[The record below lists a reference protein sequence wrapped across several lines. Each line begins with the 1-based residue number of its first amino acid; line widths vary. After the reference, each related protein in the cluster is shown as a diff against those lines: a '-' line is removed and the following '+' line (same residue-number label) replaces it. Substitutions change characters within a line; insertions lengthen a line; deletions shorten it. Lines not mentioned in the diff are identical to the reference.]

1 MANLTL
7 WEQIKELK
15 SPKYKWVDLTHE
27 LSPETPH
34 WFGFKPLQAD
44 LLFDY
49 AEGTPE
55 DMMAPMRCIQYS
67 VASQYGTHTDVPRHF
82 WGSGRDMSAITVQEL
97 MYPLV
102 VIDKSAECAAN
113 SDFMLTVDDLKA
125 WEAQYGRIPEGAFV
139 AFRSDWYKKPNLDNP
154 DENGVPHYP
163 GWDKAAIQWLVEE
176 RNIGAIGH
184 EPADT
189 DPGFVTTK
197 EGAYP
202 YPGEQYI
209 LQVDRIQIEVMRN
222 LDQVPPVG
230 SLIVCGA
237 MDCHGTAAR
246 TSMKLSSCCSCR
258 CFFCHV
264 SFYGSFIIGNS
275 ILLNKGNSAGRA
287 CRKTIAKT
295 IAVVVSE

>member
-113 SDFMLTVDDLKA
+113 PDFMLTVDDLRP
-125 WEAQYGRIPEGAFV
+125 GRPSTAGSPRERSWPSGPTGTKSPTWTIPMRTACPIIPAGTRRPSSGWW
-139 AFRSDWYKKPNLDNP
+139 RSGTSAPSATSRRTPIPLRHHQ
-154 DENGVPHYP
+154 G
-163 GWDKAAIQWLVEE
+163 G
-176 RNIGAIGH
+176 R
-184 EPADT
+184 
-189 DPGFVTTK
+189 
-197 EGAYP
+197 YP

-230 SLIVCGA
+230 SLIV
-237 MDCHGTAAR
+237 
-246 TSMKLSSCCSCR
+246 
-258 CFFCHV
+258 
-264 SFYGSFIIGNS
+264 IGFPS
-275 ILLNKGNSAGRA
+275 
-287 CRKTIAKT
+287 
-295 IAVVVSE
+295 

>member
-113 SDFMLTVDDLKA
+113 PDFMLTVDDLKA

-163 GWDKAAIQWLVEE
+163 GWDKAAIQWLGGPSATS
-176 RNIGAIGH
+176 RRTPI
-184 EPADT
+184 PASS
-189 DPGFVTTK
+189 
-197 EGAYP
+197 
-202 YPGEQYI
+202 
-209 LQVDRIQIEVMRN
+209 
-222 LDQVPPVG
+222 PPRRAPIPIPVSSTSSRWTG
-230 SLIVCGA
+230 SRLRSCGIW
-237 MDCHGTAAR
+237 TRSRPWAA
-246 TSMKLSSCCSCR
+246 
-258 CFFCHV
+258 
-264 SFYGSFIIGNS
+264 
-275 ILLNKGNSAGRA
+275 
-287 CRKTIAKT
+287 
-295 IAVVVSE
+295 

>member
-113 SDFMLTVDDLKA
+113 PDFMLTVDDLKA

-154 DENGVPHYP
+154 VEHGVPHYP

-189 DPGFVTTK
+189 DPGFGTTK

-230 SLIVCGA
+230 SLIVIGFPKLK
-237 MDCHGTAAR
+237 DGTGFP
-246 TSMKLSSCCSCR
+246 TR
-258 CFFCHV
+258 CFAICPV
-264 SFYGSFIIGNS
+264 D
-275 ILLNKGNSAGRA
+275 
-287 CRKTIAKT
+287 
-295 IAVVVSE
+295 

>member
-82 WGSGRDMSAITVQEL
+82 WGSGRGMSAITVQEL

-113 SDFMLTVDDLKA
+113 PDFMLTVDDLKA
-125 WEAQYGRIPEGAFV
+125 WEAQWPIPVTSATTAISRADPWRTKSSLNLAASAASPSGIGPSCPPWAQTWRTFGAT
-139 AFRSDWYKKPNLDNP
+139 
-154 DENGVPHYP
+154 PH
-163 GWDKAAIQWLVEE
+163 
-176 RNIGAIGH
+176 
-184 EPADT
+184 
-189 DPGFVTTK
+189 
-197 EGAYP
+197 
-202 YPGEQYI
+202 
-209 LQVDRIQIEVMRN
+209 
-222 LDQVPPVG
+222 PV
-230 SLIVCGA
+230 
-237 MDCHGTAAR
+237 
-246 TSMKLSSCCSCR
+246 
-258 CFFCHV
+258 
-264 SFYGSFIIGNS
+264 
-275 ILLNKGNSAGRA
+275 
-287 CRKTIAKT
+287 
-295 IAVVVSE
+295 